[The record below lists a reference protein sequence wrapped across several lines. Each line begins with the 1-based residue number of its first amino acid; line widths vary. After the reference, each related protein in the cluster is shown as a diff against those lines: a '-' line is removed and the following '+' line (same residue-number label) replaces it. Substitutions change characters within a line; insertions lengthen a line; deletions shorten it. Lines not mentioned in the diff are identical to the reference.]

1 MKLPITFDEFKSDP
15 TKAITFLML
24 VVVSVLYYRAE
35 RQSKAINDRCEK
47 RLELC
52 EAKLE
57 KMSKMLKTQDSL
69 CSALITEINIYK
81 NLGKI

>member
-15 TKAITFLML
+15 TKAITFIML
-24 VVVSVLYYRAE
+24 VVVTVLYYRAE
-35 RQSKAINDRCEK
+35 RQSKSINDRCEK

-57 KMSKMLKTQDSL
+57 KMSRMLKTQDSL

-81 NLGKI
+81 KLGTI

>member
-1 MKLPITFDEFKSDP
+1 MKLPITFDEFRNDP

-24 VVVSVLYYRAE
+24 IVVSVLYYRAE

-52 EAKLE
+52 EAKLD
-57 KMSKMLKTQDSL
+57 KMSRMLKTQDSL

-81 NLGKI
+81 KLGTI

>member
-57 KMSKMLKTQDSL
+57 KMSRMLKTQDSL

-81 NLGKI
+81 KLGTI